1 MALSW
6 HFHGKSKHAQ
16 RGKCQESARKVPW
29 KRHESA
35 MKVPWICHA
44 SAMKLFGK
52 TIKIR
57 RKKAPWKCHERAMKP
72 TWIWHDFDFLGL
84 KETETVQAHVMLA
97 LYPKNYFQIV
107 MSVLSCLCLPFLIF
121 SLVIFQI
128 YQSFCVFLWSKYRV
142 IRNTQTTNPNPQLS
156 LTWGKLVENNCS
168 CCFLWH
174 FSPIIYSKPR
184 VCVCALCVPT
194 CRNQSLFSTQDKKS
208 RRAVRTARGIF
219 GSFSW
224 LRTSSNWNAS
234 LVARL
239 WLSSGSSKRCQKTT
253 WFSLSFGS
261 LVGLLT
267 STKTAVSKYNREG
280 LYLTPGCNFSSKV
293 SKTARACKQLSKCQ
307 FSKWDMSFCEVPAS
321 PGPIVNSSIPWR
333 ALFISRSSA
342 SHALSCCIAIAVV
355 AAMALYESGPTSRP
369 NFNALRLQATITA
382 NGMEGAGFA
391 SGTFAECTSATLA
404 QCISINEAA
413 DKDALASAFPLFKS
427 SLLRSSTRFHC
438 SAARCSRWHSTLVK
452 AGRTASCEALR
463 SRRAIRTCANN
474 IKAKSRVTKLSAIF
488 PRHCTSRRPSSR
500 CASSHSFTAKMLRS
514 VSENVASPWPNQSH
528 PLAICPEHS
537 SQAIDLCDLA
547 FGWLWGC
554 SIPSNCLPKQ
564 FQVLWRLQK
573 AWNHQHFSKRTLY
586 TEILKGKALEWSQT
600 SRNGSSQDK

>member
-1 MALSW
+1 MLL
-6 HFHGKSKHAQ
+6 
-16 RGKCQESARKVPW
+16 P
-29 KRHESA
+29 
-35 MKVPWICHA
+35 
-44 SAMKLFGK
+44 
-52 TIKIR
+52 
-57 RKKAPWKCHERAMKP
+57 
-72 TWIWHDFDFLGL
+72 
-84 KETETVQAHVMLA
+84 LA
-97 LYPKNYFQIV
+97 L
-107 MSVLSCLCLPFLIF
+107 LPNHLLKAK
-121 SLVIFQI
+121 SL
-128 YQSFCVFLWSKYRV
+128 
-142 IRNTQTTNPNPQLS
+142 
-156 LTWGKLVENNCS
+156 
-168 CCFLWH
+168 
-174 FSPIIYSKPR
+174 
-184 VCVCALCVPT
+184 CVCALCVPT

-280 LYLTPGCNFSSKV
+280 SLTPGCNFSSKV

-355 AAMALYESGPTSRP
+355 AAKALYESCPTSRP
-369 NFNALRLQATITA
+369 KFNALLLQATITA

-391 SGTFAECTSATLA
+391 SGPFAECTSATLA

-452 AGRTASCEALR
+452 PGRTASCEALR

-488 PRHCTSRRPSSR
+488 PRHCTSRRPSSI

-514 VSENVASPWPNQSH
+514 VSEKVASPWPNQSH
-528 PLAICPEHS
+528 PLAICPRAFIASNRSLWFSVWLTLGLFNTFKLPAKAIS
-537 SQAIDLCDLA
+537 SAMASSEGLESPALLKADLVYRDIEAKGIGMKSNFTEMVLLKINKTVMRTDEERNLCGRNMFTVNCKSSLTTSVTNVLCRFLSLLLSEVHPA
-547 FGWLWGC
+547 NA
-554 SIPSNCLPKQ
+554 SMRPS
-564 FQVLWRLQK
+564 
-573 AWNHQHFSKRTLY
+573 
-586 TEILKGKALEWSQT
+586 ALSTRSAAGVVWSSHLT
-600 SRNGSSQDK
+600 